1 MANTLKA
8 LIEEIQR
15 RKVFNTFLPYL
26 GFVWLLLQIVSV
38 VAPMLNLS
46 PLVNTFIAVILF
58 AGIPVML
65 YLSWYFNFTTSGLE
79 AIPDAKS
86 GEITRFGLGR
96 WFVFLAIMTGSGY
109 IGFSYFYTV
118 KVEYAKTEEGTSQQL
133 LASSIAVIPFI
144 DNSPEQDQDYLAK
157 GIAEEIVS
165 LLGSSKK
172 LRVIDSSSVN
182 TLINRGLDPIS
193 IARKLKVETVLN
205 GTVRKAGNNIRLRV
219 ELIKVDDGKVVWS
232 QSYTRNFEDIFA
244 LESAIARSTLN
255 TLVEEFISADEF
267 KYPSISKNSE
277 AYLMYLKGREAYR
290 KQTIAGLKE
299 ARKFFEQ
306 SIAIEPEYS
315 QAYVAFADTIILS
328 ADRTKNFEILPPDI
342 AKTLAQ
348 TYLAKALIGTQALP
362 DAFAVQG
369 KVFELD
375 GQFDNALA
383 SFNKAITINPSL
395 AVAHMSKYALLRKL
409 GREQEAFEALKTAL
423 EYNPESFTARYD
435 YGIELNRRRQLLEA
449 EAIFEALIV
458 DYPELSLG
466 YAGLGV
472 NYISTG
478 ALAKSY
484 QNWSK
489 AYAISPDKSDYLY
502 PIVSILINF
511 SLLDEVLK
519 FIYEPSLQAYILLN
533 NNQHSKL
540 NKLMAARREAHP
552 QDPSVQFEASWF
564 EMQAGNYTG
573 AASALV
579 AVDETLPRADKYAMP
594 FCSPAI
600 EIAWAYLTLGN
611 SEKGQAIVDACAK
624 ELNLQKSSALRL
636 RAADYLDLRVAAL
649 NNDQNAVVMK
659 LEKLIEQ
666 GFRGAW
672 IFNDPLLD
680 NVKELPEIQSL
691 FKTLAG
697 LIDEQR
703 AELQNYLT
711 SQPIDSEIHSFKLC
725 EAQQIECS
733 LTFDKKIR
741 RQLMSN

>member
-1 MANTLKA
+1 MKA

-15 RKVFNTFLPYL
+15 RRVFNTFLPYL

-38 VAPMLNLS
+38 IAPMLNFS

-79 AIPDAKS
+79 AIPDANS
-86 GEITRFGLGR
+86 GEVTRFGLGR

-109 IGFSYFYTV
+109 LGFSYFYTV

-165 LLGSSKK
+165 LLGNSKK
-172 LRVIDSSSVN
+172 LRVIATSSVN
-182 TLINRGLDPIS
+182 TLVNQGLDPIS
-193 IARKLKVETVLN
+193 IARKLKVETVLS

-255 TLVEEFISADEF
+255 TLVAEFISADEF
-267 KYPSISKNSE
+267 KHPSISKNSE

-315 QAYVAFADTIILS
+315 QAYVSLADTIMLS
-328 ADRTKNFEILPPDI
+328 ADRTQNFDILPPDI

-348 TYLAKALIGTQALP
+348 TYLAKALIRTQALP

-375 GQFDNALA
+375 GQLDNALA

-395 AVAHMSKYALLRKL
+395 AVAHMSKYALLRNL

-435 YGIELNRRRQLLEA
+435 YGIELNRRRQLPEA
-449 EAIFEALIV
+449 EAMFETLIA

-466 YAGLGV
+466 YAGLGK

-489 AYAISPDKSDYLY
+489 AYAISPDNDDYLY

-511 SLLDEVLK
+511 GLLDEALK
-519 FIYEPSLQAYILLN
+519 FIHESSLQAYILLN
-533 NNQHSKL
+533 NNEHSKL
-540 NKLMAARREAHP
+540 IELMAARREAIP
-552 QDPSVQFEASWF
+552 QDPWVQFESSWF
-564 EMQAGNYTG
+564 EMQSGNDTG
-573 AASALV
+573 AASALLV
-579 AVDETLPRADKYAMP
+579 VDENLPRADKYAMP

-600 EIAWAYLTLGN
+600 EISWAYLILGN
-611 SEKGQAIVDACAK
+611 NEKGQAIVDACAK
-624 ELNLQKSSALRL
+624 ELNQQKSSVLRL
-636 RAADYLDLRVAAL
+636 RAADYLDLRIAAL

-659 LEKLIEQ
+659 LEKLIQQ

-680 NVKELPEIQSL
+680 NVKELPEVQSL

-711 SQPIDSEIHSFKLC
+711 SQPIDSEIPSFKLC
-725 EAQQIECS
+725 EAEQIQCS